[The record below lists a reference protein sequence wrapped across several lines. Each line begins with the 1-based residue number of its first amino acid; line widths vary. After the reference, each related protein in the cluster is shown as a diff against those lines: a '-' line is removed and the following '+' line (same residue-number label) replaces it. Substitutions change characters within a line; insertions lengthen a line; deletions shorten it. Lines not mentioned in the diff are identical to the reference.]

1 MDLQRSDDYEAAL
14 ATLLRLHPHG
24 RVVADRDLFEDL
36 GHWKKT
42 WRKTYDGAAELHVLC
57 REDGTVGLGV
67 YRQWRRL
74 ALKKGVPCV
83 LHMEGFVEDSSPL
96 GSFELRPFREAPDAD
111 VRRFAEAVVVA
122 PRPGA
127 PGRDRR

>member
-1 MDLQRSDDYEAAL
+1 MKVPLSEARRSGTAQASPSAPLPHLPASPVFLTAPMDLQRSDDYEAAL

-74 ALKKGVPCV
+74 ALKNFQFPI
-83 LHMEGFVEDSSPL
+83 
-96 GSFELRPFREAPDAD
+96 
-111 VRRFAEAVVVA
+111 
-122 PRPGA
+122 
-127 PGRDRR
+127 